1 MREGAAGLGRGAG
14 EGLEKLGKSLTE
26 GAGRGVVEGMK
37 RRALFTSLVLVSA
50 VVLKASGSSEVLV
63 SGTRQLTFSGKRAGE
78 GYFSADGK
86 RMIFQSE
93 RDPANPFYQIYLLD
107 FASGDTRRLSGG
119 LGKTTCAWLHPDGQS
134 FLYAS
139 THQDGASLSLQGA
152 ELQSRAE
159 GKQKRYAWDYDEHYE
174 IYAQQLDGSGQRNLT
189 QSRGYDAEGSYSPDG
204 QWIAFAS
211 NRHAYVEPLTEA
223 EQGKFDG
230 QKSWLM
236 DIYRM
241 RADGS
246 EVQRLTSVRGY
257 DGGPFFSPDGRKICW
272 RRFTEEEDRAEVWT
286 MNADGSAAQP
296 ITRVGA
302 MSWAPYF
309 HPSGE
314 YVIFTT
320 NKHGFDN
327 FELYVVAA
335 SGQGE
340 PVRVTDTAGFDGLPV
355 FSPDGQK
362 LSWTSTRSGDKT
374 SQIFLA
380 NWDHAAA
387 LEALRQSGAGGAAAV
402 AVPVTPPAVAAA
414 EPAELGPEISA
425 ADLRRHASYLAS
437 DALQGRLTGTAG
449 EQLATAY
456 AARHFAASGLLPAGD
471 GDSYFHSFEFT
482 AGVALG
488 PGNALSVTGVEGWP
502 GGQVER
508 DWTPLTFSSTGA
520 VEAAPVVFAG
530 YGLEVPEEVDANGK
544 RSEAYSSYF
553 HLDVKDKWVLLFR
566 YLPEGLSQEERVRMG
581 RASSLRYKALTARQ
595 KGARGIVVVSG
606 PSSKVQQQLVPL
618 SFDASMAGSGL
629 GAISLTDA
637 AGAALLGAAGRD
649 LAKLQAEL
657 DRGEQVQGFDLP
669 GVKLGAVLDIRQE
682 KRRGRNV
689 VARLTAEGLNPH
701 APAILIG
708 AHIDHLGSGG
718 GPTSRETN
726 ARPEDIHHGAD
737 DNASGVAGVLEIAQ
751 WLASEQRA
759 GRLQLQREVVF
770 AGWSGEEMGLLG
782 ANAWCRDL
790 AKSALGDE
798 NAKLTLLLGANLNM
812 DMIGRLGKNLILQ
825 GLGSADWWAGE
836 IERRNAVAGLSL
848 LTQQDCYLPTDA
860 SVFYLR
866 GVPILNAFTGQHE
879 DYHKPSDT
887 ADKLNYSGME
897 QVSRFMGLIA
907 RGLAT
912 GSDVPVYKAQQRPD
926 EGGRGGLRV
935 YLGTVPDY
943 SQEGIE
949 GVKLSGVSAV
959 GPAAKAGLL
968 AGDTIVK
975 LAGKDIKNIYDYTFV
990 MGVLKIG
997 EETGIE
1003 VQRGGKR
1010 ELLKIT
1016 PGSRD

>member
-1 MREGAAGLGRGAG
+1 M
-14 EGLEKLGKSLTE
+14 GLEPLGPRNQSQFWGGGAEKQGQTLTK
-26 GAGRGVVEGMK
+26 GAVRGVVEGMK
-37 RRALFTSLVLVSA
+37 RCALVSSLVMFTAAAGAGVA
-50 VVLKASGSSEVLV
+50 VAAEVAGGSEAML

-78 GYFSADGK
+78 GYFGADGK

-93 RDPANPFYQIYLLD
+93 RDPTNPFYQIYLLD
-107 FASGDTRRLSGG
+107 LESGDSRRLSSGV
-119 LGKTTCAWLHPDGQS
+119 GKTTCAWLHPDGQS

-139 THQDGASLSLQGA
+139 THADAASPGLQAA

-174 IYAQQLDGSGQRNLT
+174 LYARKLDGSAERNLT
-189 QSRGYDAEGSYSPDG
+189 ESRGYDAEGSYSPDG
-204 QWIAFAS
+204 NWIAFAS
-211 NRHAYVEPLTEA
+211 NRHAYQEKLSED
-223 EQGKFDG
+223 EQRKFEG

-246 EVQRLTSVRGY
+246 DVQRLTAVRGY

-286 MNADGSAAQP
+286 MNADGTDPQA
-296 ITRVGA
+296 ITRLGA

-314 YVIFTT
+314 YLIFTT

-340 PVRVTDTAGFDGLPV
+340 PVRVTYTPGFDGLPA

-387 LEALRQSGAGGAAAV
+387 LQALRQSGAAKTAEV
-402 AVPVTPPAVAAA
+402 AQPAPPADAAPA
-414 EPAELGPEISA
+414 DPAELAPEIRA
-425 ADLRRHASYLAS
+425 ADLQRHATYLAS

-456 AARHFAASGLLPAGD
+456 AARHFQASGLLPAGD
-471 GDSYFHSFEFT
+471 GESYFHSFEFT

-488 PGNALSVTGVEGWP
+488 PANALSVSGVEGWA
-502 GGQVER
+502 GGSVER
-508 DWTPLTFSSTGA
+508 DWIPLTFSSTGA
-520 VEAAPVVFAG
+520 IASAPVVFAG
-530 YGLEVPEEVDANGK
+530 YGLEVPEGVDSNGK

-553 HLDVKDKWVLLFR
+553 HLDVKDKWVLVFR
-566 YLPEGLSQEERVRMG
+566 YLPEGLSQEERVRFG

-595 KGARGIVVVSG
+595 KGARGLLVVSG
-606 PSSKVQQQLVPL
+606 PTSKVQQQLVPL

-629 GAISLTDA
+629 GAISLTDTA
-637 AGAALLGAAGRD
+637 AAALLRAAQRD
-649 LAKLQAEL
+649 LATLQAEL
-657 DRGEQVQGFDLP
+657 DRGDQVQGFDLP
-669 GVKLGAVLDIRQE
+669 GVKLGAVLDIQQE

-689 VARLTAEGLNPH
+689 LARLSAESLNPH

-708 AHIDHLGSGG
+708 AHIDHLGAGG

-759 GRLQLQREVVF
+759 GRLRLEREVIF
-770 AGWSGEEMGLLG
+770 AGWSGEEIGLLG

-790 AKSALGDE
+790 AKSAFQDE
-798 NAKLTLLLGANLNM
+798 NAKLGLVLGANLNM

-887 ADKLNYSGME
+887 ADKLNYPGME
-897 QVSRFMGLIA
+897 QVSRFMGLVA

-912 GSDVPVYKAQQRPD
+912 GSEVPVYKEQQRPD

-949 GVKLSGVSAV
+949 GVKLSGVSAI

-990 MGVLKIG
+990 MGDVPAKS
-997 EETGIE
+997 
-1003 VQRGGKR
+1003 QRM
-1010 ELLKIT
+1010 LLRI
-1016 PGSRD
+1016 